1 MYNNI
6 PYYFVDARKQWLLY
20 ITRELLWRY
29 KRLNQISNYFEI
41 TRSLTIEFYTQQN

>member
-6 PYYFVDARKQWLLY
+6 PYYFVDVRKQWLLY
-20 ITRELLWRY
+20 ITRELLRRY

-41 TRSLTIEFYTQQN
+41 ARSVTIEFYTQQN